1 VMKPIIIGVA
11 GGSGSGKTTVVQ
23 QIARSFSS
31 EQVMVIQHDF
41 YYRDQGHLSLKER
54 ASLNYDHPDVLE
66 TGLLV
71 YHLQELTAGRRV
83 EIPIYNFATHSR
95 ENATKTVY
103 PRKVVIVEGIL
114 ILVDEALRDMM
125 DIKVFVD
132 TDADIRFIRRLNRDV
147 AERERTVQSVIQQYL
162 DTVKPMHEEFVEPSK
177 RHAHIIIPE
186 GGYNQVAVDMLMTK
200 ISSIVSQ
207 QEDTAIVNEEAD

>member
-1 VMKPIIIGVA
+1 MKPIVIGVA

-23 QIARSFSS
+23 EIARNFSS
-31 EQVMVIQHDF
+31 EQVIVIQHDF

-54 ASLNYDHPDVLE
+54 AALNYDHPDVLE
-66 TGLLV
+66 TDLLV
-71 YHLQELTAGRRV
+71 RHLQELIAGRPIEV
-83 EIPIYNFATHSR
+83 PIYNFATHSR
-95 ENATKTVY
+95 ENATKTVH

-125 DIKVFVD
+125 NIKVFVD
-132 TDADIRFIRRLNRDV
+132 TDADIRFIRRLKRDV
-147 AERERTVQSVIQQYL
+147 AERERTVQSVIQQYM

-177 RHAHIIIPE
+177 RYAHIIIPE

-200 ISSIVSQ
+200 IRSIVSQ
-207 QEDTAIVNEEAD
+207 QT

>member
-1 VMKPIIIGVA
+1 MKPIVIGVA
-11 GGSGSGKTTVVQ
+11 GGTGSGKTTVVEE
-23 QIARSFSS
+23 IARNFSS
-31 EQVMVIQHDF
+31 EQVIVIQHDF

-54 ASLNYDHPDVLE
+54 APLNYDHPDVLE
-66 TGLLV
+66 TDLLV
-71 YHLQELTAGRRV
+71 RHLQELIDGKPIEV
-83 EIPIYNFATHSR
+83 PIYNFATHSR
-95 ENATKTVY
+95 ENTTKTVY

-132 TDADIRFIRRLNRDV
+132 TDADIRFIRRLKRDV

-177 RHAHIIIPE
+177 RFAHIIIPE

-200 ISSIVSQ
+200 IRSIVSQ
-207 QEDTAIVNEEAD
+207 QEYTAVTNGE